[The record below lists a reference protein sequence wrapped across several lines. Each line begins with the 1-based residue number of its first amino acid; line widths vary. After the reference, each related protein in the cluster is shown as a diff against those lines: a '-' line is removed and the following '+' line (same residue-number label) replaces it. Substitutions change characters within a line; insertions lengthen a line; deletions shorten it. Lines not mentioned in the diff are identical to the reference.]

1 MRLSHPPSRLSPP
14 PGTSVHDLLVTGA
27 REGAA
32 SGSGHAAGPST
43 AASAGAGSGSGSTAA
58 KRKEEERVPKRGYRA
73 CVHCRLRKAKCD
85 LGDVNAP
92 SEPPCTRCR
101 REQRNCVFLPSKR
114 RRKAAQ
120 DDEPEIYASGT
131 EQSNGGGG
139 SGGGGGGATGFQ
151 TQPVPAFTAA
161 GLSSLAGPSHTA
173 GANGGGGLSH
183 GHGHGQ
189 GAHTHSVSSHGQL
202 HGNHLAGEWAAPRPQ
217 MPGQVDLH
225 HSGGHHAPSDSTHG
239 LASYPAGASGPS
251 TGASG
256 ASGGGG
262 WSSDNIGL
270 FDHKPSPLFDPPS
283 TKTVSSI
290 GSVST
295 ESPNHQGRRRR
306 NPSEPDATRRI
317 VVASFNN
324 ETDALEIL
332 ANAATDADG
341 DAGAE
346 KGDESAAARNKRVAW
361 DDERPRSVADF
372 VLIKRGVLDEERL
385 EQLVEIF
392 FQHHHP
398 VLPIVQTVRIPH
410 TKEQLASLSFTDPF
424 LLSSIV
430 CVASHHHP
438 DPGMKEIHERTYA
451 LIRETIA
458 DYTTSGLQPSIGFV
472 EGVLILAENLPAERL
487 SPKFADMAG
496 PTRETHGLGL
506 HGTENRR
513 AWALTGT
520 AIRAAYGLG
529 LDRLALEDG
538 EQNMDLERARGV
550 WTWCYLYDRTLGLRT
565 GLAFWSRGP
574 AICFSGYSS
583 ISQTGEAAAAV
594 HFPYMMNPT
603 SATPGEPPTLVD
615 VNESASMMQAH
626 LELTQIM
633 TNAHDILFSTPSR
646 TSALVRK
653 GEYFKFLEHFKRALD
668 SFTLTWKDKTW
679 RVDSVRELTW
689 CTYHFVRLYVSA
701 FAFQAHVQ
709 RAQERAEQER
719 EPRSGAVSMFPRGS
733 ATSPDA
739 LFIYD
744 SIDSAHEI
752 LHICIRLA
760 QSGVLRYLPSR
771 YLINFAYSGTF
782 ALKAAYSGA
791 VGKGDA
797 AKTIEL
803 VDRVC
808 AALILASPDK
818 DHPACRYGQML
829 RLLSKRLS
837 ELSDASAVPSR
848 FPSPEPSMAPD
859 MPVLP
864 LQMSSLSALAS
875 EQIARESGDGV
886 GGSGMGHDPG
896 TTNGGPALFDLTQ
909 VPANLFDVDVDVG
922 FNLDGFWDDFT
933 LTDSG
938 GFPFR

>member
-1 MRLSHPPSRLSPP
+1 M
-14 PGTSVHDLLVTGA
+14 
-27 REGAA
+27 
-32 SGSGHAAGPST
+32 
-43 AASAGAGSGSGSTAA
+43 
-58 KRKEEERVPKRGYRA
+58 
-73 CVHCRLRKAKCD
+73 
-85 LGDVNAP
+85 
-92 SEPPCTRCR
+92 
-101 REQRNCVFLPSKR
+101 
-114 RRKAAQ
+114 
-120 DDEPEIYASGT
+120 
-131 EQSNGGGG
+131 
-139 SGGGGGGATGFQ
+139 
-151 TQPVPAFTAA
+151 
-161 GLSSLAGPSHTA
+161 
-173 GANGGGGLSH
+173 
-183 GHGHGQ
+183 
-189 GAHTHSVSSHGQL
+189 
-202 HGNHLAGEWAAPRPQ
+202 
-217 MPGQVDLH
+217 
-225 HSGGHHAPSDSTHG
+225 
-239 LASYPAGASGPS
+239 
-251 TGASG
+251 
-256 ASGGGG
+256 
-262 WSSDNIGL
+262 
-270 FDHKPSPLFDPPS
+270 
-283 TKTVSSI
+283 
-290 GSVST
+290 
-295 ESPNHQGRRRR
+295 
-306 NPSEPDATRRI
+306 
-317 VVASFNN
+317 
-324 ETDALEIL
+324 
-332 ANAATDADG
+332 
-341 DAGAE
+341 
-346 KGDESAAARNKRVAW
+346 
-361 DDERPRSVADF
+361 
-372 VLIKRGVLDEERL
+372 
-385 EQLVEIF
+385 
-392 FQHHHP
+392 
-398 VLPIVQTVRIPH
+398 QTVRIPH
-410 TKEQLASLSFTDPF
+410 TKEQLASLSYTDPF

-438 DPGMKEIHERTYA
+438 DLGMKDIHERTYA

-458 DYTTSGLQPSIGFV
+458 DYSCSGLQPSIGFV

-487 SPKFADMAG
+487 SSKFTDMAG

-538 EQNMDLERARGV
+538 EQNVDLERARGV

-583 ISQTGEAAAAV
+583 ISQTGEAAAAI

-668 SFTLTWKDKTW
+668 SFTVTWKDKVW

-797 AKTIEL
+797 VKTIEL

-837 ELSDASAVPSR
+837 ELSDASVSTGVVCVVYDSDIATGC
-848 FPSPEPSMAPD
+848 
-859 MPVLP
+859 
-864 LQMSSLSALAS
+864 ALA
-875 EQIARESGDGV
+875 IPDARAFYGARHASAPHPDELAVCTRQRADC
-886 GGSGMGHDPG
+886 
-896 TTNGGPALFDLTQ
+896 ARQ
-909 VPANLFDVDVDVG
+909 
-922 FNLDGFWDDFT
+922 W
-933 LTDSG
+933 
-938 GFPFR
+938 RCRR